1 MKVPV
6 PQAANAIPDLGLS
19 DFAGV
24 PPRGNVAIA
33 VRCALRLS
41 KLFQLPDDFAERG
54 GCQSTYDAA
63 VARALAYAKGGVDS
77 GERLKELIDATY
89 QMADLTEEV
98 TNYAGYAAAHAV
110 QAVGHAREITG
121 ENSGMRA
128 MQLIASTFGACRVLI
143 QSGRSMGTDAGIVAV
158 RADLAALKT
167 VPVAAGIDPTE
178 AGPLGP
184 LWPEGAPAGFR

>member
-6 PQAANAIPDLGLS
+6 PPAANAVPDVGLS
-19 DFAGV
+19 DFADV

-41 KLFQLPDDFAERG
+41 NLFQLPDDFAQREE
-54 GCQSTYDAA
+54 CQSIYDAA
-63 VARALAYAKGGVDS
+63 LARALAYAQGSADS
-77 GERLKELIDATY
+77 GERLKELIDATNS
-89 QMADLTEEV
+89 MADLTTEV

-110 QAVGHAREITG
+110 QAVAYAREIIE
-121 ENSGMRA
+121 ENRGNRA

-167 VPVAAGIDPTE
+167 VPVAAGVDPTE

-184 LWPEGAPAGFR
+184 LWPEGAPGGFR